1 MGDVTITYDRAKTV
15 EFTFFTLVD
24 SEAFV
29 THRPSKLNEAFAL
42 IRPFQWQVGD
52 IFDLFIFLMQNLNPV
67 SNLSGLATY
76 SMHIYNIRPH
86 IIFHNRITK
95 LFNENKKGF
104 ERKEKIIF
112 SLRLV

>member
-52 IFDLFIFLMQNLNPV
+52 IFNLFIFLNAKPK
-67 SNLSGLATY
+67 SSFKSFRFG
-76 SMHIYNIRPH
+76 H
-86 IIFHNRITK
+86 
-95 LFNENKKGF
+95 LFYAHLQYTAPYY
-104 ERKEKIIF
+104 F
-112 SLRLV
+112 S